1 MTECTKQYLAA
12 AEQFCLEGKVLE
24 ISPYGEGHINLTL
37 LVETDKKRYIMQK
50 MNTKVFPDP
59 VSLMRNICGVTEH
72 LRARGIETLEVIP
85 TKSGES
91 FIYGEECYRMYAFIE
106 NTITYQKVSD
116 AKVFE
121 NSGKAFGEFQL
132 YLADYPVGDLN
143 IVIPHFHNT
152 IRRYDAFKE
161 AIARDEQGRAVQVQ
175 AEIDGFM
182 QLEEMATKPYRM
194 QKAGILPLRVS
205 PLYG

>member
-12 AEQFCLEGKVLE
+12 AEQFCLEGAVLA

-106 NTITYQKVSD
+106 NTITYQKVTD

-121 NSGKAFGEFQL
+121 NSGKAFGEFQN
-132 YLADYPVGDLN
+132 YLAE
-143 IVIPHFHNT
+143 F
-152 IRRYDAFKE
+152 DASKLTE
-161 AIARDEQGRAVQVQ
+161 TIARFHDTPNRFA
-175 AEIDGFM
+175 
-182 QLEEMATKPYRM
+182 QLEALT
-194 QKAGILPLRVS
+194 
-205 PLYG
+205 